1 MHSALSNLKLED
13 LTTTNDAMAHCLR
26 LAGMAG
32 KSDVPV
38 VLLGETGTGKTLLAH
53 AIHNS
58 SLRTGRPF
66 VSFNASAMSDT
77 LLESQL
83 FGHERGA
90 FTGAQQAVKGK
101 FELAHGGTLF
111 LDEISEMSSLAQV
124 KILRALEYGEFERL
138 GSERM
143 LHCDVRIICAANCS
157 LRERVADGKFRED
170 LFHRLNGL
178 TLLIPP
184 LRERLE
190 ELPAL
195 IAAELKAAAAR
206 EGKKITAIHPE
217 AMARLLAHEWRGNLR
232 ELSHTV
238 RTMTLFCD
246 GGVVLPEHVFF
257 SPDLSVSP
265 ENKKSAASVAAAP
278 PLPDSRDLSLS
289 GALSRHVH
297 FVYEQSAQNQ
307 RLTARLLGIS
317 RSTLARYLRDW
328 NSGDANGSKL
338 RPRPA
343 ENDAIS
349 RGGPAARRQRLKE
362 SP

>member
-1 MHSALSNLKLED
+1 MQHAPSSLRVED
-13 LTTTNDAMAHCLR
+13 LTTTNEAMARCLR
-26 LAGMAG
+26 LAALAA

-58 SLRTGRPF
+58 SARAAKPF

-90 FTGAQQAVKGK
+90 FTGAQHAVKGK
-101 FELAHGGTLF
+101 FELANGGTLF
-111 LDEISEMSSLAQV
+111 LDEIAEMSVLAQV
-124 KILRALEYGEFERL
+124 KILRVLEYGEFERL

-143 LHCDVRIICAANCS
+143 LKCEARIICATNCS
-157 LRERVADGKFRED
+157 LRERVAQEKFRED
-170 LFHRLNGL
+170 LYHRLNGL

-195 IAAELKAAAAR
+195 IAAELKAAAVR
-206 EGKKITAIHPE
+206 EGKPITAIHPQ
-217 AMARLLAHEWRGNLR
+217 AMERLTAYPWPGNLR

-246 GGVVLPEHVFF
+246 GPVILPEHVVFP
-257 SPDLSVSP
+257 PDLPVVQQSK
-265 ENKKSAASVAAAP
+265 ESATSVAAHHNNN
-278 PLPDSRDLSLS
+278 DHIGNDLSLAS
-289 GALSRHVH
+289 AVARHVRQ
-297 FVYEQSAQNQ
+297 VYQQSERNQ
-307 RLTARLLGIS
+307 RKTAKVLGIS
-317 RSTLARYLRDW
+317 RATLARHLRKVDQ
-328 NSGDANGSKL
+328 N
-338 RPRPA
+338 
-343 ENDAIS
+343 
-349 RGGPAARRQRLKE
+349 
-362 SP
+362 

>member
-1 MHSALSNLKLED
+1 MQLAPSSLRVED
-13 LTTTNDAMAHCLR
+13 LATTNEAMARCLR
-26 LAGMAG
+26 LAALAA

-58 SLRTGRPF
+58 SARAARPL

-101 FELAHGGTLF
+101 FELANGGTLF
-111 LDEISEMSSLAQV
+111 LDEISEMSPLAQV
-124 KILRALEYGEFERL
+124 KILRVLEYGEFERL

-143 LHCDVRIICAANCS
+143 LKSNARIICATNCS
-157 LRERVADGKFRED
+157 LRERVVQEKFRED

-195 IAAELKAAAAR
+195 IAAELKAAAKS
-206 EGKKITAIHPE
+206 EEKTITAIHPQ
-217 AMARLLAHEWRGNLR
+217 AMERLTSYPWPGNLR

-246 GGVVLPEHVFF
+246 GPVILPQHVVFP
-257 SPDLSVSP
+257 PDLAATSSRKDGNQP
-265 ENKKSAASVAAAP
+265 EPDATKTNSAHANSDFSLASAVA
-278 PLPDSRDLSLS
+278 
-289 GALSRHVH
+289 RHVSL
-297 FVYEQSAQNQ
+297 VYEQTSRNQ
-307 RLTARLLGIS
+307 RQAARLLGIS
-317 RSTLARYLRDW
+317 RATLARHLR
-328 NSGDANGSKL
+328 KL
-338 RPRPA
+338 
-343 ENDAIS
+343 N
-349 RGGPAARRQRLKE
+349 QK
-362 SP
+362 